1 MRALNFYSSTY
12 HNQLICRRKTCTIR
26 MGDKTDKYA
35 EGDIVWVTVGK
46 KFAQKKKIYTAMI
59 DRVLVKS
66 ISELTKDDLKGE
78 NPDIDNIADV
88 ITFLESIYNKKV
100 QASDIVSVVY
110 FSEIIE

>member
-1 MRALNFYSSTY
+1 
-12 HNQLICRRKTCTIR
+12 

-46 KFAQKKKIYTAMI
+46 KFAQKKRIYTAMI

-66 ISELTKDDLKGE
+66 ISELTQDDLRGE
-78 NPDIDNIADV
+78 NPDIENVKDV
-88 ITFLESIYNKKV
+88 IGFLEGIYNKKILE
-100 QASDIVSVVY
+100 SDTVSVVY

>member
-46 KFAQKKKIYTAMI
+46 KFAQKKRIYTAMI

-66 ISELTKDDLKGE
+66 ISELTQDDLRGE
-78 NPDIDNIADV
+78 NPDIENVKDV
-88 ITFLESIYNKKV
+88 IGFLEGIYNKKILE
-100 QASDIVSVVY
+100 SDTVSVVY

>member
-46 KFAQKKKIYTAMI
+46 KFAQKKRIYTAMI

-66 ISELTKDDLKGE
+66 ISELTQDDLRGE
-78 NPDIDNIADV
+78 NPDIENVKDV
-88 ITFLESIYNKKV
+88 SSFLEGIYNKKILE
-100 QASDIVSVVY
+100 SDTVSVVY

>member
-26 MGDKTDKYA
+26 MGDKTDKYG

-46 KFAQKKKIYTAMI
+46 KFAQKKRIYTAMI

-66 ISELTKDDLKGE
+66 ISELTQDDLRGE
-78 NPDIDNIADV
+78 NPDIENVKDV
-88 ITFLESIYNKKV
+88 IAFLEGIYNKKILE
-100 QASDIVSVVY
+100 SDTVSVVY